1 MSKHETIVQYLKI
14 ALGSIFGIAIVTMLV
29 LIYLKL

>member
-14 ALGSIFGIAIVTMLV
+14 LLGIIALVELTIITIK
-29 LIYLKL
+29 I